1 MEEEVK
7 DNMLKLSLLMTDD
20 VNIVLQVSNYERKYT
35 PTDYVM
41 PDYENNIKRFMITA
55 RENFRKILEQSWI
68 TEKATTTQIS
78 DINNTLTLVK
88 NKITELFGN

>member
-1 MEEEVK
+1 MEEKVK
-7 DNMLKLSLLMTDD
+7 DNMLKLSLLMVDD
-20 VNIVLQVSNYERKYT
+20 VNIVFQILNYKRKYT
-35 PTDYVM
+35 LADYVM
-41 PDYENNIKRFMITA
+41 PDYENNIKRFIITA

-68 TEKATTTQIS
+68 TEKATPTQIS

>member
-68 TEKATTTQIS
+68 AEKATTTQIS